1 MIHTHVY
8 IQKPYLLWFRYIHTL
23 KFLHV
28 FKIHNNIAHNI
39 KGDTFQS
46 DILQGLLGVI
56 TYVHKRI
63 EEKQT
68 RAPSGRGAQS
78 WHSKNEN
85 GRHEQKCDGENKKV
99 ESRCTMY
106 SVRIKSVTMQ
116 ARPMSQFKCRD
127 HKL

>member
-8 IQKPYLLWFRYIHTL
+8 IYKPYLQWIRDPRTL

-28 FKIHNNIAHNI
+28 LKTHNNIAYNV
-39 KGDTFQS
+39 KCDTFQS
-46 DILQGLLGVI
+46 DILQVLLGVI

-68 RAPSGRGAQS
+68 RAPPGRGAQS

-85 GRHEQKCDGENKKV
+85 GRHEQKCVGEKRRWREDV
-99 ESRCTMY
+99 HTMY
-106 SVRIKSVTMQ
+106 GNVQMQLSDHAGQTNVTV
-116 ARPMSQFKCRD
+116 
-127 HKL
+127 HL